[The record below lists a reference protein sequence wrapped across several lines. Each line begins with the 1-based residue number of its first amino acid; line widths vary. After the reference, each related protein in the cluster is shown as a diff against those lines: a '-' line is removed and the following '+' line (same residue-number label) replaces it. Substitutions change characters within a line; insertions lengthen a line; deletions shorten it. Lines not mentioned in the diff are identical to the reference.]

1 MVVTVIL
8 LYVYYQKCIKTSF
21 HSIVVVQTVAPEGSS
36 ATEGLKEMHIGIK
49 IVTRLNDGQ
58 TMLGARAQ
66 ASWSRPGGGEH
77 VSLGVPAE
85 PPHLVLGVGGGGVSV
100 QDPVAL
106 GQAQPARVTDAGVG
120 LLLVN
125 YLPIN

>member
-1 MVVTVIL
+1 M
-8 LYVYYQKCIKTSF
+8 YNKFSF
-21 HSIVVVQTVAPEGSS
+21 YSIVVQTVAPEGSS

-120 LLLVN
+120 FLLVN